1 MIKPTPKL
9 VDLLERLEKFYGK
22 LKALWPTDPYQ
33 MILYTNCGYPASD
46 AACAKGFAALKR
58 EVGLRPDE
66 ILTAS
71 KAKLAEI
78 MRLGG
83 IMPEQRAT
91 RLKETAALVKHTFA
105 GNLRTVLKMPLPE
118 AKRALK
124 RFPTIG
130 DPGAEKILLFT
141 KTAPVAAVPS
151 NCVHVPLRL
160 GFGEEKKNYAASYRS
175 AQEAMRTQLPEECG
189 ALLRAY
195 LLIKQHGQE
204 LCKRSRPRC
213 EHCPVSSDC
222 LYFKRMQYGSVRC
235 AKGFVWAW
243 NSGDSS

>member
-58 EVGLRPDE
+58 EVGLSPDE

-91 RLKETAALVKHTFA
+91 RLKEIAALVKHTFA

-118 AKRALK
+118 AKKALK

-130 DPGAEKILLFT
+130 DPGAEKILLFA

-151 NCVHVPLRL
+151 NCIHVLVRL
-160 GFGEEKKNYAASYRS
+160 GFGEERKNYAATYRS
-175 AQEAMRTQLPEECG
+175 AQQAIRAALPEDYV
-189 ALLRAY
+189 ALTRAY
-195 LLIKQHGQE
+195 LLLKHHGQE
-204 LCKRSRPRC
+204 LCKRSRPLC
-213 EHCPVSSDC
+213 GQCPISADCVYFQTTGGPISSSTKVARTD
-222 LYFKRMQYGSVRC
+222 
-235 AKGFVWAW
+235 
-243 NSGDSS
+243 